1 MTPTRRRFGSCL
13 ALVAAPVLSGLA
25 LPSAA
30 LGDYAGQLSTQE
42 QRIYDY
48 GPGGSNG
55 SSKSGSILD
64 STNPIDLMNKIRRGT
79 AMDEA
84 TAPSDAIDAALKE
97 LEAQAP
103 VSSTRPGSASAPL
116 VKQP

>member
-1 MTPTRRRFGSCL
+1 MTRTRRRFGFCL
-13 ALVAAPVLSGLA
+13 ALVAAPVLGGLA
-25 LPSAA
+25 VQSPAQA
-30 LGDYAGQLSTQE
+30 DYAGQLSTQE

-48 GPGGSNG
+48 GPGGTNG

-84 TAPSDAIDAALKE
+84 TAPADAIDAALRE
-97 LEAQAP
+97 MAESQAP
-103 VSSTRPGSASAPL
+103 AASGPSAPL
-116 VKQP
+116 LKSP